1 MESNKVEILEPNK
14 YVLKYE
20 WDLFRK
26 NSINYANLIDKDTRE
41 EHARQMK
48 RIRQVE
54 QNEQYFKMELQYEIK
69 F

>member
-26 NSINYANLIDKDTRE
+26 NSINYANLLDKDTRE

-54 QNEQYFKMELQYEIK
+54 
-69 F
+69 

>member
-26 NSINYANLIDKDTRE
+26 NINYANLIDKDTRE

-48 RIRQVE
+48 RI
-54 QNEQYFKMELQYEIK
+54 
-69 F
+69 